1 MSNNTKRIDNL
12 SKFDFQIFDGI
23 QEPLSIYKLIHDQ
36 KGDIIDLQV
45 LYINSESE
53 LNYIQKRNV
62 INKKISEL
70 YDRTIVNHYLKIVKE
85 IISTGKSKRYETYFS
100 HLDQY
105 YLVLSFVYDDLYISL
120 SVDISKQKKHEKHLK
135 ESENRY
141 QALFRNNY
149 AAMLLIDPDTGNI
162 VDANP
167 AACSFYGYK
176 KEELLKMK
184 ITDLNILT
192 DEQIFKEMQK
202 ARAEKKNHF
211 VFKHQLAK
219 GEIRDVDTYS
229 GPITVSGKKLLY
241 SILHD
246 ITQQKKAEEALK
258 SERELLRAIVD
269 TIPVMITIYDPHVEH
284 MQVNKAFEEI
294 TGWTNEEI
302 QHLNIMEAI
311 YPDQDYRLEAA
322 EFMNS
327 LSGWKDFTMTIK
339 NGSKIASSWANVQIP
354 DGRQVGIGIDIGKR
368 KKLEE
373 KLKQSRDHLE
383 EQVEQRTAELE
394 ETYESLKESESK
406 AREQADLLNITHEAI
421 FVRDMDDKIS
431 FWNNGAEELYRWSKK
446 EALGKTL
453 QDLLQTK
460 YPEPLN
466 EIKNKALNRGRWDG
480 ELIHTKRDGT
490 TINVLSRWSL
500 QKDNLDNPVGFMEV
514 NIDITER
521 KKATKKLKENEE
533 KYRELVENA
542 NSIIIRLDKKGSILF
557 FNEFAETFF
566 GFREEEVKE
575 KNIVG
580 TIVPRSE
587 SYGRD
592 LQELMNKIIKD
603 PESYSYVENENITK
617 EGKRVWVSWTNKGIF
632 NKKGELQGILSIGT
646 DVTERKKA
654 EEDLKRSETIL
665 QEATRLSKVGA
676 YEWDIKKDKFIFSRE
691 WRRIHGVEE
700 KYLSSEELMNVSHP
714 EDIPKVKK
722 ALNDALKDIKQYD
735 IEHRIIN
742 QLNGEVRY
750 IHAMGTVLKDG
761 DGNPIKMYG
770 VADDITESKLA
781 EIEREKLIKDLK
793 LSNEELRQFAYITSH
808 DLQEPLRTM
817 GSYAGLLKHRYEGQL
832 DQDADEFI
840 EFMISGASRMKA
852 MIQGLLDYSR
862 IGTRREEFK
871 NFNSH
876 EAVDYAV
883 SSLKSFIKE
892 NNTEITY
899 DKLPVIYADE
909 NQIVRVFHNL
919 IGNAIKFRKPDENLK
934 IHVSARKND
943 DDYVFSVS
951 DNSIG
956 MEPEYTDKIFEI
968 FKRLHAVGEY
978 EGAGIGLAIVKRIID
993 RHGGRVW
1000 VKSKLGKGST
1010 FYFTIPINQ
1019 KNL

>member
-1 MSNNTKRIDNL
+1 
-12 SKFDFQIFDGI
+12 
-23 QEPLSIYKLIHDQ
+23 
-36 KGDIIDLQV
+36 
-45 LYINSESE
+45 
-53 LNYIQKRNV
+53 
-62 INKKISEL
+62 
-70 YDRTIVNHYLKIVKE
+70 
-85 IISTGKSKRYETYFS
+85 
-100 HLDQY
+100 
-105 YLVLSFVYDDLYISL
+105 
-120 SVDISKQKKHEKHLK
+120 
-135 ESENRY
+135 
-141 QALFRNNY
+141 
-149 AAMLLIDPDTGNI
+149 
-162 VDANP
+162 
-167 AACSFYGYK
+167 
-176 KEELLKMK
+176 
-184 ITDLNILT
+184 
-192 DEQIFKEMQK
+192 
-202 ARAEKKNHF
+202 
-211 VFKHQLAK
+211 
-219 GEIRDVDTYS
+219 
-229 GPITVSGKKLLY
+229 
-241 SILHD
+241 
-246 ITQQKKAEEALK
+246 
-258 SERELLRAIVD
+258 
-269 TIPVMITIYDPHVEH
+269 
-284 MQVNKAFEEI
+284 
-294 TGWTNEEI
+294 
-302 QHLNIMEAI
+302 
-311 YPDQDYRLEAA
+311 
-322 EFMNS
+322 MN
-327 LSGWKDFTMTIK
+327 
-339 NGSKIASSWANVQIP
+339 
-354 DGRQVGIGIDIGKR
+354 
-368 KKLEE
+368 
-373 KLKQSRDHLE
+373 
-383 EQVEQRTAELE
+383 
-394 ETYESLKESESK
+394 
-406 AREQADLLNITHEAI
+406 
-421 FVRDMDDKIS
+421 DKIS

-453 QDLLQTK
+453 QDLLQTE

-466 EIKNKALNRGRWDG
+466 KIKDKALSKGRWDG

-490 TINVLSRWSL
+490 KINVLSRWSL
-500 QKDNLDNPVGFMEV
+500 QKDSLNNPIGFMEV

-714 EDIPKVKK
+714 EDITKVKK

-793 LSNEELRQFAYITSH
+793 LSNEELRQFAYITRH

-862 IGTRREEFK
+862 IGTLREEFK

-892 NNTEITY
+892 NNAEITY